1 MKRLFDLLLSSLALV
16 ALSPLYFI
24 LALLIR
30 RDGGPAFFR
39 QARVGQSGE
48 LFRIFK
54 FRSMIPGAEKL
65 GAQVT
70 GAADPRITSVGRFL
84 RKTKLDELPQL
95 INVFLGQMSLVG
107 PRPEV
112 PRYVDRW
119 PEEDRQQILQVKPGI
134 TDYATF
140 YYNDEQAVL
149 ARAED
154 PEKAYLETVL
164 PHKLRLYRRYLQD
177 RSFGLDLR
185 LLLATLA
192 RMIGLNGHLLL
203 PRQIRSQLFN
213 HSKNR

>member
-1 MKRLFDLLLSSLALV
+1 MKRLFDLLLSTLTLAV
-16 ALSPLYFI
+16 LSPLFVV
-24 LALLIR
+24 LALWIR
-30 RDGGPAFFR
+30 RDGGPEFFR
-39 QARVGQSGE
+39 QARVGRGGE

-54 FRSMIPGAEKL
+54 FRSMVPGAEKL

-112 PRYVDRW
+112 PRYVDQW
-119 PEEDRQQILQVKPGI
+119 PEEDRRQILQIKPGI

-164 PHKLRLYRRYLQD
+164 PHKLRLYRKYLED
-177 RSFGLDLR
+177 RNFWLDLR

-192 RMIGLNGHLLL
+192 RMAGLDGRSLL
-203 PRQIRSQLFN
+203 PRHIRSQL
-213 HSKNR
+213 SGK

>member
-1 MKRLFDLLLSSLALV
+1 MKRFFDLLLSSLALAV
-16 ALSPLYFI
+16 LSPLFI
-24 LALLIR
+24 VLALLIR

-39 QARVGQSGE
+39 QERVGQGGE
-48 LFRIFK
+48 FFRIFK
-54 FRSMIPGAEKL
+54 FRSMVPGAEKL

-95 INVFLGQMSLVG
+95 INVLRGQMSLVG

-112 PRYVDRW
+112 GRYVERW
-119 PEEDRQQILQVKPGI
+119 PEEDRREILQIKPGI

-140 YYNDEQAVL
+140 YYSDEQAVL

-154 PEKAYLETVL
+154 PEKAYLETVM
-164 PHKLRLYRRYLQD
+164 PHKLRLYRKYLQD
-177 RSFGLDLR
+177 RGFWLDLR

-192 RMIGLNGHLLL
+192 RMIGLDGRFLL
-203 PRQIRSQLFN
+203 PRHTRLLLSG
-213 HSKNR
+213 K

>member
-1 MKRLFDLLLSSLALV
+1 MKRFFDLLLSSLALAV
-16 ALSPLYFI
+16 LSPLFVV
-24 LALLIR
+24 LSLLIR

-39 QARVGQSGE
+39 QERVGQGGE

-54 FRSMIPGAEKL
+54 FRSMVPGAEKL

-70 GAADPRITSVGRFL
+70 GAADPRITSVGHFL

-112 PRYVDRW
+112 PRYVERW
-119 PEEDRQQILQVKPGI
+119 PEEDRREILQIKPGI

-154 PEKAYLETVL
+154 PEKAYLETVM
-164 PHKLRLYRRYLQD
+164 PHKLRLYRKYLDD
-177 RSFGLDLR
+177 RSLGLDLR
-185 LLLATLA
+185 LLLATLS
-192 RMIGLNGHLLL
+192 RMIGLDGRFLL
-203 PRQIRSQLFN
+203 PRQIRSQL
-213 HSKNR
+213 SGRG

>member
-1 MKRLFDLLLSSLALV
+1 LLLSSIALV
-16 ALSPLYFI
+16 ISSPIFALMI
-24 LALLIR
+24 IIVR

-39 QARVGQSGE
+39 QERVGQGGR

-54 FRSMIPGAEKL
+54 FRSMVPQAEKL

-70 GAADPRITSVGRFL
+70 GAADPRITKVGRFL
-84 RKTKLDELPQL
+84 RRTKLDELPQW

-112 PRYVDRW
+112 PRYVERW
-119 PEEDRQQILQVKPGI
+119 PEADRREILKIKPGI

-140 YYNDEQAVL
+140 YYSDEQAVL
-149 ARAED
+149 ARAEN
-154 PEKAYLETVL
+154 PEKTYLEEVM
-164 PHKLRLYRRYLQD
+164 PHKLRLYRQYLQD

-192 RMIGLNGHLLL
+192 RMIGLDGLFLL
-203 PRQIRSQLFN
+203 PRRTRSLFTG
-213 HSKNR
+213 